1 MREPAEPCA
10 PLDDSTL
17 VIVPVEAA
25 ISNASDCALDIAL
38 DSASDKPR
46 TKLLSYDELLYADL
60 HEAVDKLSESIMA
73 ELGSRPRRGF
83 KKRRGSKMA
92 HDEPDAV

>member
-25 ISNASDCALDIAL
+25 ISNASDSALDNA
-38 DSASDKPR
+38 R